1 MKYEKY
7 IVLKI
12 GVNKLMDIKSIY
24 EVRLME
30 LLKIYQ
36 AKNFPLSK
44 NGFFLFKNLEE
55 HSLLY
60 IGINPSDVKDLNKKY
75 NSIKY
80 ENGIYW
86 GEEKFKEDYRR
97 FYQHF
102 DDLSNNMKWS
112 HLDLF
117 FICEKSQKI
126 IEENINNKFLIEQFN
141 ISNEIIRIISPKI
154 IVVGNAYASRY
165 IQEQFKCTFDDNI
178 GTFRIIEY
186 NNIPI
191 FFSGILTGGRALD
204 VGSRDRLKW
213 HINFVKNRI

>member
-1 MKYEKY
+1 M
-7 IVLKI
+7 
-12 GVNKLMDIKSIY
+12 NIKAIY
-24 EVRLME
+24 EVKLVE
-30 LLKIYQ
+30 LLKKYQ
-36 AKNFPLSK
+36 AKNEPLTK
-44 NGFFLFKNLEE
+44 NGFFIFKNFEE
-55 HSLLY
+55 NSLLY
-60 IGINPSDVKDLNKKY
+60 IGINPSDVKNMINKY
-75 NSIKY
+75 RSIKY

-117 FICEKSQKI
+117 YICEKNQKI
-126 IEENINNKFLIEQFN
+126 IEENINNNFLIEQFS
-141 ISNEIIRIISPKI
+141 ITKEIIKSISPKI
-154 IVVGNAYASRY
+154 IVVSNACASRY
-165 IQEQFKCTFDDNI
+165 MQDQFTCVFDDKI

-213 HINFVKNRI
+213 HIGFVKNRI